1 MRASFICIILYSIS
15 LTGPA
20 CVGGIQIFARQ
31 NVDALEPT
39 KITPT
44 VTLSP
49 IDAATNSSPGTQSTS
64 KPDPTATSKSGNDTT
79 STESPRPTDLSFLNG
94 TEPDPNLLP
103 LRPRI
108 TPGLSVAGV
117 VLIISGGIYALVGIR
132 KIWIQIFFSVGFSSA
147 LAVTILIIYLMN
159 PPISDAVQG
168 AFVVAATATG
178 AVFGGI
184 SLAFQEVS
192 EGFGCLLG
200 GFSLSMWIL
209 PMKPGGL
216 LVETGHK
223 AAFIASLTIGFYCL
237 SFIRR
242 TRIYALICATSFS
255 GATAVILGIDCF
267 SKAGLK
273 EFWVY
278 IWGLN
283 ENVFPSIKSTYPITR
298 GIRAELSGIIAIF
311 LMGLVSQAKVWK
323 MIKDRRRRETSL
335 VDEEQKKHDQVEEE
349 IAKNLEMDTN
359 RERAHWES
367 VYGDQQRPQ
376 NDSGIEIGRE
386 EGHERFSGTSVN
398 RTSENRIYE
407 MDALRMPGGDARNY
421 TPYKSRESVQLITAA
436 AAATPAQSDTPPSNN
451 SSSGDAQDTKPSITP
466 GHQPGL
472 HELPGDTEMPGSANI
487 AINSSRA
494 NPFEIRMDDECSSV
508 AASLA
513 ESDYMACARNG
524 RDPAFRQ
531 PIHGRIVES
540 NCTDDGG
547 DGLTFVNDTRSISS
561 SVEVEAN
568 EEHDYNMGPA
578 SQMESGTRC
587 NPSSIYSGSQGAA
600 ESRAVTEPDSS
611 AVGKAN
617 GNGESMKDHDTT
629 PMVETRWAESN
640 GSEQIP
646 SLPYRINGCE
656 TEYAPA
662 DDNAFP
668 GPEISSKKTPDQD
681 GKLAEL
687 TEVAATHSPGFAD
700 AIGGSTASDQQMSG
714 KHDRPSDVTE
724 SLSSSI
730 PVANRLSKI
739 QSLLLPR
746 VQLTSESVD
755 NIPSHTSRVVLSH
768 RTNEWAKHISDA
780 GPPEVMEMDDL
791 QQDTETDEPVAPVLV
806 SELQQTA
813 ASTLSSRELDIDHS
827 AVPRSQ
833 HGADPRLTRSSLRK
847 SYIGIQTAR
856 DISSSPPGRS
866 PNSTNSSQTPPIYP
880 LHRSGSNSTLGV
892 AAQVETNRARPT
904 SSISSTYKPASGILE
919 SNESHD
925 RAPSFRGHRM
935 SSPPLLAQRESA
947 IRNRSLLLPSNISS
961 ATVNHFSKSQS
972 RLSLNIPQT
981 QHRSTSPYPTKNNT
995 SVESTDD
1002 IPLSVRRE
1010 LIHRGNNF
1018 QNQSQTQPSLHRPAS
1033 VCSFPSLDNMS
1044 LVTAR
1049 RQYDDHSQVQD
1060 SLQVR
1065 EAKFARWRE
1074 SLRNENIIKH
1084 LPDAAV
1090 ETRWANLVKEH
1101 QWSQLGKQ
1109 KEAIRTSYRNS
1120 AIEQAMRKGDMLSMH
1135 NEALRRMQASANK
1148 HAS

>member
-20 CVGGIQIFARQ
+20 CVGGIQNFARQ

-49 IDAATNSSPGTQSTS
+49 TDAATNSSPGTQSTS

-94 TEPDPNLLP
+94 E
-103 LRPRI
+103 
-108 TPGLSVAGV
+108 SFQF
-117 VLIISGGIYALVGIR
+117 
-132 KIWIQIFFSVGFSSA
+132 KIQIFFSVGFSSA

-178 AVFGGI
+178 GVFGGI

-200 GFSLSMWIL
+200 GFSL
-209 PMKPGGL
+209 
-216 LVETGHK
+216 
-223 AAFIASLTIGFYCL
+223 
-237 SFIRR
+237 R
-242 TRIYALICATSFS
+242 
-255 GATAVILGIDCF
+255 
-267 SKAGLK
+267 
-273 EFWVY
+273 
-278 IWGLN
+278 LN
-283 ENVFPSIKSTYPITR
+283 ENVFPSNTSTYPITR

-323 MIKDRRRRETSL
+323 MIKDRRGRETSL

-349 IAKNLEMDTN
+349 IAKNLEEDTN

-407 MDALRMPGGDARNY
+407 MDALRMPGGDSRNY
-421 TPYKSRESVQLITAA
+421 TPHKSRESVQPITAA
-436 AAATPAQSDTPPSNN
+436 AAAMPAQSDTPPSNN
-451 SSSGDAQDTKPSITP
+451 SSSGDAQDTKPSIAP

-487 AINSSRA
+487 AINSFRA
-494 NPFEIRMDDECSSV
+494 NPFEVRMDDECSSA

-513 ESDYMACARNG
+513 ESDYMACVRND

-531 PIHGRIVES
+531 PIHGRVVES

-587 NPSSIYSGSQGAA
+587 SPSSIYSGSQGAA
-600 ESRAVTEPDSS
+600 EPTAVTEPDSS
-611 AVGKAN
+611 AVGKVN
-617 GNGESMKDHDTT
+617 CNGESVKDHDPT
-629 PMVETRWAESN
+629 PLIETRWAESN
-640 GSEQIP
+640 GSEQNPI
-646 SLPYRINGCE
+646 LPDRINGCE
-656 TEYAPA
+656 TEYALA
-662 DDNAFP
+662 DDHAFP

-687 TEVAATHSPGFAD
+687 TEAATTHSPGLAD
-700 AIGGSTASDQQMSG
+700 ATGGSTASDQQISG
-714 KHDRPSDVTE
+714 KHDKPSDVSE

-730 PVANRLSKI
+730 PVANRLSKV
-739 QSLLLPR
+739 QSVLLPR

-791 QQDTETDEPVAPVLV
+791 QQDIETETDEPVAPVLV

-813 ASTLSSRELDIDHS
+813 ASTLSSRELDIDNS
-827 AVPRSQ
+827 AVPRVIEQ
-833 HGADPRLTRSSLRK
+833 GVPHP
-847 SYIGIQTAR
+847 
-856 DISSSPPGRS
+856 SP
-866 PNSTNSSQTPPIYP
+866 
-880 LHRSGSNSTLGV
+880 
-892 AAQVETNRARPT
+892 
-904 SSISSTYKPASGILE
+904 STYKPASGILE

-981 QHRSTSPYPTKNNT
+981 QHRSASPYPTKNNI

-1049 RQYDDHSQVQD
+1049 RQYEDHSQVQD

-1074 SLRNENIIKH
+1074 SVRNENIIKH
-1084 LPDAAV
+1084 FPDAAV
-1090 ETRWANLVKEH
+1090 ETRWADLVKEH

-1148 HAS
+1148 HASGTHSPAS

>member
-49 IDAATNSSPGTQSTS
+49 TDAATNSSPGTQSTS

-94 TEPDPNLLP
+94 E
-103 LRPRI
+103 
-108 TPGLSVAGV
+108 SFQF
-117 VLIISGGIYALVGIR
+117 
-132 KIWIQIFFSVGFSSA
+132 KIQIFFSVGFSSA

-184 SLAFQEVS
+184 SLAFQDVS

-200 GFSLSMWIL
+200 GFSL
-209 PMKPGGL
+209 
-216 LVETGHK
+216 
-223 AAFIASLTIGFYCL
+223 
-237 SFIRR
+237 R
-242 TRIYALICATSFS
+242 
-255 GATAVILGIDCF
+255 
-267 SKAGLK
+267 
-273 EFWVY
+273 
-278 IWGLN
+278 LN
-283 ENVFPSIKSTYPITR
+283 ENVFPSNISTYPITR

-323 MIKDRRRRETSL
+323 MIKDRRQRETSL

-349 IAKNLEMDTN
+349 IAKNLEEDTN

-407 MDALRMPGGDARNY
+407 MDALRMPGGDARNSH
-421 TPYKSRESVQLITAA
+421 KSRESVQPITAA
-436 AAATPAQSDTPPSNN
+436 AAAMPAQSDTPPSNN
-451 SSSGDAQDTKPSITP
+451 PSSGDAQDTKPSIAP

-472 HELPGDTEMPGSANI
+472 HELPGDTEMPGSANT

-494 NPFEIRMDDECSSV
+494 NPFEVRMDDECSSA

-513 ESDYMACARNG
+513 ESDYMACVRND
-524 RDPAFRQ
+524 RDPAFGQ

-568 EEHDYNMGPA
+568 EEHDYNMRPA

-587 NPSSIYSGSQGAA
+587 SPSSIYSGSQGAA
-600 ESRAVTEPDSS
+600 GPTAVTEPDSS

-617 GNGESMKDHDTT
+617 CNGESVKDHDPT
-629 PMVETRWAESN
+629 PMIETRWAESN
-640 GSEQIP
+640 GSEQTPI
-646 SLPYRINGCE
+646 LPDRINGCE
-656 TEYAPA
+656 TEYALA
-662 DDNAFP
+662 DDHAFP

-687 TEVAATHSPGFAD
+687 AEAATTHSPGLAD
-700 AIGGSTASDQQMSG
+700 ATGGSTASDQQISG
-714 KHDRPSDVTE
+714 KHDKPSDVSE

-730 PVANRLSKI
+730 PVANRLSKV
-739 QSLLLPR
+739 QSVLLPR

-791 QQDTETDEPVAPVLV
+791 QQDIKTETDEPVAPVLV

-813 ASTLSSRELDIDHS
+813 ASTLSSRELDIDNS

-833 HGADPRLTRSSLRK
+833 HGADPRLIRSSLRK
-847 SYIGIQTAR
+847 SYIGVQTAS
-856 DISSSPPGRS
+856 DTPSSPPGRS

-981 QHRSTSPYPTKNNT
+981 QHRSASPYPTKNNI

-1010 LIHRGNNF
+1010 LIQRSNNF

-1049 RQYDDHSQVQD
+1049 RQYEDHSQVQD

-1074 SLRNENIIKH
+1074 SVRNENIIKH
-1084 LPDAAV
+1084 FPDAAV
-1090 ETRWANLVKEH
+1090 ETRWADLVKEH

-1148 HAS
+1148 HASGTHSPAS